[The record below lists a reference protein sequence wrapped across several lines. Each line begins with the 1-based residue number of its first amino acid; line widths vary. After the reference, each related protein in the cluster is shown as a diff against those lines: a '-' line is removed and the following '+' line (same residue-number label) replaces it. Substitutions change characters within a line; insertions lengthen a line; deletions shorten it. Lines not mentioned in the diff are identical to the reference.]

1 MRKNKFMRAAS
12 GLLVAVL
19 LTTCVISGTFAKY
32 TTSAT
37 GSDSARV
44 ATWGFDKN
52 NASITL
58 DNLFSDTY
66 DNVKGVDSDVIAPGT
81 TGSANFE
88 FKYSGKADAPE
99 VAYTFKV
106 DTEGSTI
113 SDDISLTLEYK
124 NKNTESENVSG
135 TTTVSFGE
143 KAAFEVTSSND
154 TLKATAPAND
164 PYTHWEN
171 KTMVWKISNNDSST
185 KLPSDAKL
193 TVSTMNAG
201 ETQTSIYQQNQSG
214 EFVIPFIWS
223 NSKEFKI
230 SLDSEQ
236 AGWKGKT
243 YTLKAELF
251 VGNYTNNSL
260 SLPQAAEGNT
270 AAGSTTINVKIA
282 QDTSP
287 AVRITGTQRIMTV
300 SKGSDTTLDLNV
312 ETKNTE
318 AYQLSATI
326 EQKNKQ

>member
-1 MRKNKFMRAAS
+1 
-12 GLLVAVL
+12 
-19 LTTCVISGTFAKY
+19 
-32 TTSAT
+32 
-37 GSDSARV
+37 
-44 ATWGFDKN
+44 
-52 NASITL
+52 
-58 DNLFSDTY
+58 
-66 DNVKGVDSDVIAPGT
+66 
-81 TGSANFE
+81 
-88 FKYSGKADAPE
+88 
-99 VAYTFKV
+99 
-106 DTEGSTI
+106 
-113 SDDISLTLEYK
+113 
-124 NKNTESENVSG
+124 
-135 TTTVSFGE
+135 
-143 KAAFEVTSSND
+143 
-154 TLKATAPAND
+154 
-164 PYTHWEN
+164 
-171 KTMVWKISNNDSST
+171 MVWKISNNDSST

-326 EQKNKQ
+326 EQKNNGEYTGKFLETDVTDGEN